1 MPPIANPRV
10 IQLKIAS
17 ASNADARIC
26 TGQCGVT
33 NAMLMAERK
42 TSGANSATMPQA
54 PKNAVLRVCRRRVF
68 MRSSLHR
75 AARRAPAAPASP
87 MASRIARISSAK
99 ANGFTSRPLHCS
111 WARRRISA
119 SAA

>member
-17 ASNADARIC
+17 ARNADARIC

-42 TSGANSATMPQA
+42 TSGANSATMPHA
-54 PKNAVLRVCRRRVF
+54 PKNAVLRVCRTRVF
-68 MRSSLHR
+68 IAS
-75 AARRAPAAPASP
+75 AYTARAPGIGPPASP
-87 MASRIARISSAK
+87 MASRIARISSAN
-99 ANGFTSRPLHCS
+99 ANGFSSRPLHCS
-111 WARRRISA
+111 WARCRISA